1 MFYSILFLIV
11 GALYQPNVYQ
21 PNGGPD
27 TTLTLKS
34 PAFEKGQTIPVQY
47 TCDGKD
53 VSPEVSWANVPAG
66 TKSFALIIDDPDAG
80 SNPWV
85 HWVIFN
91 IPRNQRML
99 EKDVPNKKE
108 LKSGALQG
116 VNDFKN
122 IGFGGPCPPKGPA
135 HRYVMKFYAL
145 KSRLDLKAGVTKAQV
160 IKAMKGHIIGK
171 AVLKAK
177 YKRR

>member
-1 MFYSILFLIV
+1 MIYSILFLIAGV
-11 GALYQPNVYQ
+11 LYQPNS
-21 PNGGPD
+21 GPD

-34 PAFEKGQTIPVQY
+34 PAFVKGQSIPAQY

-53 VSPEVSWANVPAG
+53 VSPEVSWANVPDG

-91 IPRNQRML
+91 IPKNQRML
-99 EKDVPNKKE
+99 KKDLPAKKE

-135 HRYVMKFYAL
+135 HQYVMKLYAL
-145 KSRLDLKAGVTKAQV
+145 NSKLDLKAGVTKAQM
-160 IKAMKGHIIGK
+160 IKAMKGHIIEK